1 MPKSSDAPPIRSMT
15 GFGRAEVRHD
25 RWTLGCQIRAVNHR
39 FLDLQVQ
46 LPEGM
51 GEMEDSI
58 RRSVK
63 KAVMRGRIEVRVRA
77 ARNNGVAPVKIDRGL
92 ASALAAAVRQLG
104 ALPGVRGELDA
115 GRLLE
120 FPGLVRIDNSP
131 GGTGLAVR
139 KALQR
144 CVDQSLRRLDL
155 TRRTEG
161 KHLARDMRQR
171 IDSIERSRRQVERL
185 SSRLPGEV
193 ARRVKKRVEEL
204 MDGVPLDPGRLEQEV
219 ATLASRCD
227 ISEELVKL
235 QGVLS
240 QARALM
246 GANRGP
252 IGKRLDFLIQEM
264 NREANTIG
272 SKSGALAI
280 TRLAVDM
287 KTEIEKVREQVQNL
301 E

>member
-1 MPKSSDAPPIRSMT
+1 MKKASPIRSMT
-15 GFGRAEVRHD
+15 GFGRAEVRHHG
-25 RWTLGCQIRAVNHR
+25 WTLGCQIRSVNHR

-63 KAVMRGRIEVRVRA
+63 RAAMRGRIEVRVRA
-77 ARNNGVAPVKIDRGL
+77 ARKNGVAPVKIDRGL
-92 ASALAAAVRQLG
+92 ASALATAVRQLG
-104 ALPGVRGELDA
+104 SLPGVRGELDA
-115 GRLLE
+115 GSLLE
-120 FPGLVRIDNSP
+120 FPGLVRIDSSP
-131 GGTGLAVR
+131 GSTGPAVR

-144 CVDQSLRRLDL
+144 CVDQSLRRLDSA
-155 TRRTEG
+155 RRTEG
-161 KHLARDMRQR
+161 KHLARDLRRR
-171 IDSIERSRRQVERL
+171 IDSIERSRRGVEKL

-193 ARRVKKRVEEL
+193 ARRVRKRVEDL
-204 MDGVPLDPGRLEQEV
+204 MDSAPLDPGRLEQEV
-219 ATLASRCD
+219 AILASRCD

-240 QARALM
+240 QSRALV
-246 GANRGP
+246 GSNRGP

-280 TRLAVDM
+280 TRLAVEM
-287 KTEIEKVREQVQNL
+287 KTEIEKLREQVQNL